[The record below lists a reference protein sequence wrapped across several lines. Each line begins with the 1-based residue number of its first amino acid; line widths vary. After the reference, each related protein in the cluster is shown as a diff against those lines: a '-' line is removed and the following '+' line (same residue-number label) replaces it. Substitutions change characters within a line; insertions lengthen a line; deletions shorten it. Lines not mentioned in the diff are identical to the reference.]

1 MVIVFFIIGAKG
13 LALAEG
19 RGFRSTFC
27 QAKINVYSEPK
38 SFFNHD
44 RPAFATRLLAAVFSF

>member
-27 QAKINVYSEPK
+27 QATINVYSEPK

-44 RPAFATRLLAAVFSF
+44 RPAFGKVLL

>member
-1 MVIVFFIIGAKG
+1 MVIAFFIIGAKG

-27 QAKINVYSEPK
+27 QATINVYSEPK
-38 SFFNHD
+38 SFFNQD
-44 RPAFATRLLAAVFSF
+44 RPAFGKVLL